1 MIDGPFR
8 IRIGSKMIADML
20 NPLPEELDLD
30 AIDANLKSTIRF
42 SGAPGALNVHQ
53 HRHLVVRLVELD
65 RKDGFADGQDGHD
78 IWLRCCEWA
87 KHHDDHEGI
96 IGDIVAPVKTMIS
109 AKTNVLEIA
118 EVQLDK
124 AICAAR
130 GIEYPSEIVRGLVY
144 RYDKAAETLEW
155 IHAMGREQTDW
166 NHPCPQYVLDMG
178 AHLIA
183 KARALT

>member
-20 NPLPEELDLD
+20 NPKPEELDLD

-42 SGAPGALNVHQ
+42 AGAPGAINVHQ
-53 HRHLVVRLVELD
+53 HRHLVGRLVRLDRLESFGGIEATEELY
-65 RKDGFADGQDGHD
+65 QDV
-78 IWLRCCEWA
+78 RRWA
-87 KHHDDHEGI
+87 HHHDDHEGI

-124 AICAAR
+124 AICDAH
-130 GIEYPSEIVRGLVY
+130 GFDYPSETIRGLVY
-144 RYDKAAETLEW
+144 RYDKAAETIEW
-155 IHAMGREQTDW
+155 IYAMGREQTDW
-166 NHPCPQYVLDMG
+166 NHPCPDHLLKQG
-178 AHLIA
+178 RHLIEW
-183 KARALT
+183 ARALT